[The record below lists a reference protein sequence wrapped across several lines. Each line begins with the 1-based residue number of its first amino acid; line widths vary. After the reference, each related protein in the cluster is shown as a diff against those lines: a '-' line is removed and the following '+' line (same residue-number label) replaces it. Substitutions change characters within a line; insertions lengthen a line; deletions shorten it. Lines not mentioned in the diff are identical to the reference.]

1 MSVMQPQQEALV
13 ARLGLSGELAHLE
26 EALTHRSFANERR
39 KAEHRDNQ
47 RLEFLGD
54 SVLGLCVTDA
64 LMARHPEANEGEL
77 SRMRSVLVNAEALSS
92 WARSVDL
99 GSALRMGRGALATG
113 EHERLNVLADAAE
126 AVMGAVYLDRGLE
139 EARRLVHAVIDEP
152 LSRLAEAMVVHDPKS
167 TLQERVQAAGGASPR
182 YRTVREEGPPHD
194 REFFVV
200 VEIGSEVLAEGRGR
214 SKKLAEVDAA
224 RAALLSP
231 WPAVATLTAPDSS
244 DVVDAIVDVV
254 KEAETTLGT

>member
-1 MSVMQPQQEALV
+1 MQPQHQALV
-13 ARLGLSGELAHLE
+13 ARLGLSGELEHLE
-26 EALTHRSFANERR
+26 EALTHRSFANEQR
-39 KAEHRDNQ
+39 KEGLRDNQ

-64 LMARHPEANEGEL
+64 LMDRYPSANEGEL

-92 WARSVDL
+92 WARSVEL
-99 GSALRMGRGALATG
+99 GAALRMGRGALATG
-113 EHERLNVLADAAE
+113 EHERINVLADAAE
-126 AVMGAVYLDRGLE
+126 AVMGAVYLDRGLD

-152 LSRLAEAMVVHDPKS
+152 LSRLAESMIAHDPKS
-167 TLQERVQAAGGASPR
+167 TLQERIQAAGGASPR
-182 YRTVREEGPPHD
+182 YRIVRIEGPPHD

-200 VEIGSEVLAEGRGR
+200 VETGDEVLAEGRGR

-231 WPAVATLTAPDSS
+231 WPQQAPVSS
-244 DVVDAIVDVV
+244 EGVDAVVDAP
-254 KEAETTLGT
+254 KEPETSLGT

>member
-1 MSVMQPQQEALV
+1 MPVMELQQQALV
-13 ARLGLSGELAHLE
+13 ARMGLSGELEHLE
-26 EALTHRSFANERR
+26 EALTHRSFANEQR
-39 KAEHRDNQ
+39 KEVHRDNQ

-64 LMARHPEANEGEL
+64 LMARYPSANEGEL
-77 SRMRSVLVNAEALSS
+77 SRMRSVLVNAEALYS

-99 GSALRMGRGALATG
+99 GAALRMGRGALATG

-152 LSRLAEAMVVHDPKS
+152 MSRLIESMVAHDPKS
-167 TLQERVQAAGGASPR
+167 TLQERVQASGGASPR
-182 YRTVREEGPPHD
+182 YRTVRVEGPAHD

-200 VEIGSEVLAEGRGR
+200 VEIGTDVLGEGRGR

-224 RAALLSP
+224 RAALLTP
-231 WPAVATLTAPDSS
+231 WPADGTRAASLSS
-244 DVVDAIVDVV
+244 DNLDAPT
-254 KEAETTLGT
+254 EAETSLGP

>member
-1 MSVMQPQQEALV
+1 MPLMQPQQQALV
-13 ARLGLSGELAHLE
+13 TRLGLSGELTHLE
-26 EALTHRSFANERR
+26 EALTHRSFANEQR
-39 KAEHRDNQ
+39 KEGHRDNQ

-64 LMARHPEANEGEL
+64 LMVRYPNANEGEL
-77 SRMRSVLVNAEALSS
+77 SRMRSILVNAEALSA

-99 GSALRMGRGALATG
+99 GAALRMGRGALSTG
-113 EHERLNVLADAAE
+113 EHERQNVLADAAE

-152 LSRLAEAMVVHDPKS
+152 MSRLAESMVVHDPKS
-167 TLQERVQAAGGASPR
+167 TLQERVQAVGGVSPR
-182 YRTVREEGPPHD
+182 YRTVRIEGPPHE

-200 VEIGSEVLAEGRGR
+200 VEIGTEALAEGRGR

-224 RAALLSP
+224 RAALLAP
-231 WPAVATLTAPDSS
+231 WPADGTPVAPISSTDTNAPPQ
-244 DVVDAIVDVV
+244 
-254 KEAETTLGT
+254 AEPAVGT

>member
-1 MSVMQPQQEALV
+1 MQPQQQDLI
-13 ARLGLSGELAHLE
+13 ARLGLSGEVDHLE
-26 EALTHRSFANERR
+26 EALTHRSFANEQR
-39 KAEHRDNQ
+39 KEGHRDNQ

-64 LMARHPEANEGEL
+64 LMVRYPHANEGEL
-77 SRMRSVLVNAEALSS
+77 SRMRSILVNAEALSS

-99 GSALRMGRGALATG
+99 GAALRMGRGALATG

-139 EARRLVHAVIDEP
+139 EARRLVHAIIDEP
-152 LSRLAEAMVVHDPKS
+152 MSRLAESMVVHDPKS
-167 TLQERVQAAGGASPR
+167 TLQERIQAAGGTSPR
-182 YRTVREEGPPHD
+182 YRTVRVEGPEHA

-200 VEIGSEVLAEGRGR
+200 VEIGNEALAEGRGR

-224 RAALLSP
+224 RAALLLP
-231 WPAVATLTAPDSS
+231 WPGADRSATPISS
-244 DVVDAIVDVV
+244 NDVDVP
-254 KEAETTLGT
+254 KEPDAPG

>member
-1 MSVMQPQQEALV
+1 MPVMQPQQQELV
-13 ARLGLSGELAHLE
+13 ARLGLSGELEHLE
-26 EALTHRSFANERR
+26 EALTHRSFANEQRR
-39 KAEHRDNQ
+39 EGHRDNQ

-64 LMARHPEANEGEL
+64 LMARYPNANEGEL
-77 SRMRSVLVNAEALSS
+77 SRMRSILVNAEALSA

-99 GSALRMGRGALATG
+99 GVALRMGRGALSTG
-113 EHERLNVLADAAE
+113 EQERQNVLADAAE

-152 LSRLAEAMVVHDPKS
+152 MSRLAESMVAHDPKS

-182 YRTVREEGPPHD
+182 YRTVRVDGPPHD

-200 VEIGSEVLAEGRGR
+200 VEIGAEVLAEGRGR

-224 RAALLSP
+224 KAALSTP
-231 WPAVATLTAPDSS
+231 WAADGTRPAPISS
-244 DVVDAIVDVV
+244 DDVDSF
-254 KEAETTLGT
+254 KEPETSTGT

>member
-1 MSVMQPQQEALV
+1 MPANQLQQQQQELIT
-13 ARLGLSGELAHLE
+13 RLGLSGELKHLE
-26 EALTHRSFANERR
+26 EALTHRSFSNEQR
-39 KAEHRDNQ
+39 KEGHRDNQ

-54 SVLGLCVTDA
+54 SVLGLCVTDV
-64 LMARHPEANEGEL
+64 LMVRYPSANEGEL
-77 SRMRSVLVNAEALSS
+77 SRMRSVLVNADALCS

-99 GSALRMGRGALATG
+99 GAALRMGRGALATG

-139 EARRLVHAVIDEP
+139 EARRLVHAIIDEP
-152 LSRLAEAMVVHDPKS
+152 MSRLGESMVVHDPKS

-182 YRTVREEGPPHD
+182 YRTVRVEGPPHD

-200 VEIGSEVLAEGRGR
+200 VEIGTTVLAEGHGR

-224 RAALLSP
+224 RAALVNP
-231 WPAVATLTAPDSS
+231 WPTDGTNTAPLSS
-244 DVVDAIVDVV
+244 NDNDAP
-254 KEAETTLGT
+254 KEQQTSLGS